1 MAPSRDK
8 ILREA
13 EKLVQRGKVEQAI
26 REYEKLLKKNPND
39 ANTINRVGDLYGR
52 VGQIDKAVELYE
64 RIAEHFT
71 QDGFTTKAIAILKK
85 INRLAPQRLDIFDRL
100 AELYLQQGLMV
111 EAKSQYQILADWYI
125 KSGAH
130 DKAVDIHRKLV
141 QVDPNNHMAHLRLAD
156 LLMNGGDVS
165 EALGVY
171 NRLGQVLLER
181 NKLDEA
187 ERLYRH
193 ALDQDPPDGDFLAPL
208 CDALLD
214 SGRTATAREFL
225 QAAVQRSP
233 DAPVLRLLE
242 VRAHLA
248 FGESDDALA
257 KARAAFADQP
267 DDPEVRCLV
276 ARALLS
282 TGEVMEARNTLL
294 PAAAGLIERKDFAAS
309 QRLLNELLGALPS
322 DQEVLNLALKAYRP
336 SGDQEMLRN
345 LSVSLADSCYASNN
359 LEQAQH
365 LYVELLRSD
374 PNNNLYRQRLAEIQG
389 VQPDEIVV
397 HSDEEGTAAKSEGG
411 AVPLAEADVAA
422 RSASAAGAGSVDVT
436 FDPDERLAEA
446 KVFAKYGLTE
456 KATGHLEDIVQA
468 FPDAIEARAILVS
481 LYVEQGEM
489 AAALPVARR
498 LFESYQ
504 TAGDR
509 EAMEA
514 LLVSFPEL
522 APEGLV
528 EEIDE
533 IDTIEEDE
541 DELIVVDLDEELAR
555 PEEIDAAAAEGQH
568 EAGLVFEMHSAIEP
582 DHDELVIDL
591 DAEGSFA
598 PEAVVDSVADEATYA
613 DPVRSEEDE
622 VGVLPEE
629 DLDGVSEAEMLEQST
644 PQPHV
649 EDGGE
654 PDKPASADLAQLDS
668 FIDQGLH
675 EDAIRLLGKLEREF
689 PDNQSV
695 AERRLGLKATGVL
708 LEEVLAVQEEP
719 EELFAD
725 EEESYIDL
733 AKELELEMAEEEA
746 MVDEATGRGKE
757 EALLE
762 EVFREFQKGVEEQL
776 SEADSDTHFNLGIA
790 YKEMGLLPEAIREFQ
805 VSSRDSNMFVES
817 CSMIGVCYV
826 EQGMWGQAAEWYQKA
841 LDTPNLAEEAR
852 LALRYDLASAL
863 ASSGEHDQAMS
874 LFESIA
880 AADPAYRDV
889 TARLSSLADERRVN

>member
-13 EKLVQRGKVEQAI
+13 ERLVQRGKVEQAI

-52 VGQIDKAVELYE
+52 VGQVDKAVELYE

-187 ERLYRH
+187 ERLFRH

-208 CDALLD
+208 CNALLD

-257 KARAAFADQP
+257 KARAALADQP

-282 TGEVMEARNTLL
+282 TGEVTEARNTLL

-309 QRLLNELLGALPS
+309 QRLLNELLGALPN
-322 DQEVLNLALKAYRP
+322 DQEVLNLALRAYRP
-336 SGDQEMLRN
+336 SGDQEMLRS
-345 LSVSLADSCYASNN
+345 LSVSLADSCYASDN

-397 HSDEEGTAAKSEGG
+397 LSDEEGTAAESEHGP
-411 AVPLAEADVAA
+411 ASLAEVDAA
-422 RSASAAGAGSVDVT
+422 TPTSSAAGAGSADVT

-446 KVFAKYGLTE
+446 KVFAKYGLIE
-456 KATGHLEDIVQA
+456 KATGHLEEIVQA

-498 LFESYQ
+498 LFESYEA
-504 TAGDR
+504 AGDR

-522 APEGLV
+522 APEGAV

-533 IDTIEEDE
+533 IEEGE

-555 PEEIDAAAAEGQH
+555 PEEIDVAAEGQD
-568 EAGLVFEMHSAIEP
+568 EAGLVFEVHSAIDSDP
-582 DHDELVIDL
+582 GELVIDL
-591 DAEGSFA
+591 DAGGSFA
-598 PEAVVDSVADEATYA
+598 PEAVIDSVAEETNFA

-622 VGVLPEE
+622 VGVLLEE
-629 DLDGVSEAEMLEQST
+629 DLDEMSEAEMLEQST

-649 EDGGE
+649 GGGGE
-654 PDKPASADLAQLDS
+654 SNEPAAADLAQLDS
-668 FIDQGLH
+668 FIDHGLH

-805 VSSRDSNMFVES
+805 VSSRDPNMFVES

-841 LDTPNLAEEAR
+841 LDTPDLAEEAR

-889 TARLSSLADERRVN
+889 TARLISLADERRVN

>member
-125 KSGAH
+125 KSGAR

-156 LLMNGGDVS
+156 LLMNGGEVS

-225 QAAVQRSP
+225 LAAVQRSP

-257 KARAAFADQP
+257 KARAALADQP

-282 TGEVMEARNTLL
+282 TGEVTEARNTLL

-309 QRLLNELLGALPS
+309 QRLLNELLGALPN
-322 DQEVLNLALKAYRP
+322 DQEVLNLALRAYRP

-345 LSVSLADSCYASNN
+345 LSVSLADSCYASDN

-374 PNNNLYRQRLAEIQG
+374 PNNHLYRQRLAEIQG

-397 HSDEEGTAAKSEGG
+397 LSDEEGTAAESEDGPG
-411 AVPLAEADVAA
+411 PLAEVDVASPA
-422 RSASAAGAGSVDVT
+422 ASVAGAGSADVT

-446 KVFAKYGLTE
+446 KVFAKYGLIE
-456 KATGHLEDIVQA
+456 KATGHLEDIVRA

-504 TAGDR
+504 AAGDR

-522 APEGLV
+522 APEGAV
-528 EEIDE
+528 EEI
-533 IDTIEEDE
+533 EEGE
-541 DELIVVDLDEELAR
+541 DELIVVDLDEELSR
-555 PEEIDAAAAEGQH
+555 PEEIGAAAEGQR
-568 EAGLVFEMHSAIEP
+568 EAGLVFEVQSAIES

-591 DAEGSFA
+591 DAEGGSA
-598 PEAVVDSVADEATYA
+598 PEAVIDSVADESIFA
-613 DPVRSEEDE
+613 DLVRSEENE
-622 VGVLPEE
+622 VGALLEE
-629 DLDGVSEAEMLEQST
+629 DLDEMSEAEMLEQST

-649 EDGGE
+649 EIGAE
-654 PDKPASADLAQLDS
+654 SNEPASADLAQLDS
-668 FIDQGLH
+668 FIDHGLH

-689 PDNQSV
+689 PDNQAV

-805 VSSRDSNMFVES
+805 VSSRDPNMFVES

-841 LDTPNLAEEAR
+841 LDTPDLAEEAR

-889 TARLSSLADERRVN
+889 TARLSSLAEERRVN